1 MALAHIHLD
10 PLGGIAGDMFLAA
23 LLDAFPEHAEAT
35 FAAMRA
41 AGLPH
46 DWQVGL
52 VAHGDGVLTGSR
64 VVIEGPAGA
73 CEPGHGPGPGSFR
86 AIRARL
92 REAALPRPLAERA
105 TLIFAELAGAEAKVH
120 GIEID
125 EVHFHELAD
134 WDSIADVV
142 GAAALIEALGAP
154 SFSSAPVPQ
163 GSGRVM
169 TAHGAL
175 PVPAPATALLLEG
188 MPVFDDGIP
197 GERVTPTGAALL
209 RHLAVGPRLP
219 SGPWCLCGT
228 GIGFGAQRLPGLS
241 NALRALAY
249 QPAASGRADDR
260 VAVIA
265 FEVDDQSAEEL
276 ALGLDAL
283 RALDG
288 VLDVVQIPAFG
299 KKGRL
304 ASQVQVLARP
314 ERLDATIARCFAE
327 TTTIGLR
334 WRIEARALLAREE
347 VTVDTPHGMLA
358 VKRVTRPDG
367 ARTAKA
373 EIEPLRGAAGG
384 HAARAGRRRAAEAHA
399 LGRERDDRQG

>member
-41 AGLPH
+41 AGLP
-46 DWQVGL
+46 QTGRPRL
-52 VAHGDGVLTGSR
+52 VHGDGVLTGSR

-92 REAALPRPLAERA
+92 RAAALPRPISERA

-120 GIEID
+120 GIEVD

-134 WDSIADVV
+134 WDPIADVV

-163 GSGRVM
+163 GSGRVK

-175 PVPAPATALLLEG
+175 PVPRRRPPCCSRASRCSTTASRASGHADRRRAAAP
-188 MPVFDDGIP
+188 
-197 GERVTPTGAALL
+197 
-209 RHLAVGPRLP
+209 LAVRPHLP
-219 SGPWCLCGT
+219 SGIWRLCGT
-228 GIGFGAQRLPGLS
+228 GIGFGTRRLPGLS

-249 QPAASGRADDR
+249 EPAASGRADDR

-288 VLDVVQIPAFG
+288 VLDVVQLPAFG

-314 ERLDATIARCFAE
+314 ERLDDTIARCFVE

-334 WRIEARALLAREE
+334 WRIEARAARARAGDGRHAGWHGRGQAGQPAGWRPHRQGRDRAAARLAQ
-347 VTVDTPHGMLA
+347 
-358 VKRVTRPDG
+358 
-367 ARTAKA
+367 
-373 EIEPLRGAAGG
+373 GG
-384 HAARAGRRRAAEAHA
+384 HAARAGRRRAAEAQA
-399 LGRERDDRQG
+399 LGKERDDPHD